1 MPSSSRDENSGSAS
15 ERGRVRFVSG
25 RSRAQQAM
33 TLAYPGLTQTQ
44 LPTASRRPLRPSA
57 LPAPRPRIA
66 VGLSTCD
73 SGGPCRANLW
83 IGDPRDRLAHIVVH
97 RHREG
102 LVLLLDKGR
111 DQILSLALM
120 RHSPQR
126 RRQVEPTGLKD
137 WHHAPDAIGL
147 RQPATQLDYLEPIIA
162 LPLSLA
168 NVFDVRLHPIF
179 FIADPFRPPL
189 SMQPEQ
195 LIAALRQV
203 QPIAHR
209 VE

>member
-83 IGDPRDRLAHIVVH
+83 IGDPRDRIKHIVVH

-102 LVLLLDKGR
+102 LILLLDKDR
-111 DQILSLALM
+111 DQILWTALECYPPQAL
-120 RHSPQR
+120 RHIK
-126 RRQVEPTGLKD
+126 PTGLED
-137 WHHAPDAIGL
+137 RYQAAYSILL
-147 RQPATQLDYLEPIIA
+147 RQLAAQLDYLEPIIA
-162 LPLSLA
+162 VSLSLA
-168 NVFDVRLHPIF
+168 NIFDVRLNPIF
-179 FIADPFRPPL
+179 LIADP
-189 SMQPEQ
+189 
-195 LIAALRQV
+195 
-203 QPIAHR
+203 
-209 VE
+209 